1 MPIRVIVFDDSA
13 ERLDSLRVLINW
25 SEGMSCVG
33 VFPDVMHVLESISST
48 QPDVILMDIDMPG
61 KNGIEAVEEI
71 RRVHPDLPIL
81 MQTVFD
87 DDDKVFAAIC
97 AGANGYIL
105 KKSNPTQIT
114 QAIRDVY
121 EGGAAMSASIAR
133 KVMTA
138 FQQQRVFHSPANFD
152 LSEREKEVLGF
163 LVKGFTHK
171 LIAEA
176 CFISVHT
183 VNTHVKNIYEKLHV
197 RSVSEAVAK
206 ALQERII
213 H

>member
-1 MPIRVIVFDDSA
+1 MSIRVIVFDDSA

-33 VFPDVMHVLESISST
+33 VFPDVLNVMDGIQTS

-61 KNGIEAVEEI
+61 KNGIVAVEEV
-71 RRVHPDLPIL
+71 RKYYPELPIL

-105 KKSNPTQIT
+105 KKSNPAQIT

-152 LSEREKEVLGF
+152 LSEREKEILGY

-183 VNTHVKNIYEKLHV
+183 VNTHVKHIYEKLHV

-213 H
+213 

>member
-1 MPIRVIVFDDSA
+1 MAIRVIVFDDST

-25 SEGMSCVG
+25 TEGMTCLG
-33 VFPDVMHVLESISST
+33 TFPDVMNVQADVQAT
-48 QPDVILMDIDMPG
+48 QPDVVLMDIDMPG
-61 KNGIEAVEEI
+61 KNGIEAVEAI
-71 RRVHPDLPIL
+71 RKEQPDLPIL

-105 KKSNPTQIT
+105 KKSNPAQIT

-138 FQQQRVFHSPANFD
+138 FQQQRVFHSPAKFD
-152 LSEREKEVLGF
+152 LSEREKEILGY
-163 LVKGFTHK
+163 LVKGYSHK

-183 VNTHVKNIYEKLHV
+183 VNTHVKHIYEKLHV